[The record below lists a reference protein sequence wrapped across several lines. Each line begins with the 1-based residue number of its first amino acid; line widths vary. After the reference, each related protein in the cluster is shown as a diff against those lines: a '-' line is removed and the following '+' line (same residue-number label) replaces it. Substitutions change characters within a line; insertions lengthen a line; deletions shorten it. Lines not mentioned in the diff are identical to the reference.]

1 MAKRREFGEGPFHL
15 ITSLIYW
22 FVLSNLYFILC
33 ILPFAIYV
41 IITFL
46 TEDPIQSFKE
56 TTLIL
61 YLLSLFVGPALA
73 ALYSTMGKF
82 IREQDMEPTK
92 DYFKYYKM
100 NFKQSF
106 IVWAIQM
113 TVNFLMYINMV
124 FYNQFSFGT
133 YIRPVLIIMLIII
146 NFLSLV
152 SLPILSRFYFKL
164 KDLYKCAFYYGVK
177 KIYALVGNVVIFIIL
192 YMILT
197 YISQLILFVFS
208 IFGYFVMLIYAPM
221 LKDIEKIVKKA

>member
-1 MAKRREFGEGPFHL
+1 MAKKREFGEGPFHL
-15 ITSLIYW
+15 ITNLIFW
-22 FVLSNLYFILC
+22 FVLSNIYFIIC

-41 IITFL
+41 ILTL
-46 TEDPIQSFKE
+46 MTEDPLQSFKE

-61 YLLSLFVGPALA
+61 YVLSLFVGPALA

-82 IREQDMEPTK
+82 IREQDLEPTK

-106 IVWAIQM
+106 IVWGIQM
-113 TVNFLMYINMV
+113 TANFLMYINMI
-124 FYNQFSFGT
+124 FYDQFSFGT
-133 YIRPVLIIMLIII
+133 YIKPVIIIMLVLI

-164 KDLYKCAFYYGVK
+164 KDLYKCSFYYGIK
-177 KIYALVGNVVIFIIL
+177 KIYAIVGNVVIFFVLYIIL
-192 YMILT
+192 A
-197 YISQLILFVFS
+197 YISQLLLFVFS
-208 IFGYFVMLIYAPM
+208 IFAYFVMLVYTPM